1 MILSQLKIVNNTV
14 GGGGLSWVRL
24 RYEFESPLVRR
35 TERDFSPGAATPDA
49 DTHSQVPTSHV
60 SLYGLRPASI
70 TSITQ
75 NEF

>member
-1 MILSQLKIVNNTV
+1 MIISRLQIVNNTA
-14 GGGGLSWVRL
+14 GGGGLTWVRL
-24 RYEFESPLVRR
+24 RHELHSPLVRR

-70 TSITQ
+70 TRIA
-75 NEF
+75 